1 LARSL
6 TSFSRTYRNLRS
18 IRRLRNIVTVLLRH
32 GFGQLVE
39 QLDLLSIVTL
49 GNRLRIFKE
58 SRGAEH
64 RFTLAERLRLVFED
78 LGPTYIKLGQLL
90 SMRPDLVSPAVSEEL
105 RKLQENVPPIPLEQ
119 AREVIERSL
128 RKPVA
133 ELFATL
139 DPEPLASASIGQVH
153 TATLKDGTEVIVKV
167 QRPGIEPLISSDLT
181 ILYTFAQL
189 LERHV
194 REAEHLRP
202 VQIVDEFSRAIRK
215 ELDYTLEA
223 SNAEVFHQNF
233 RGDPQVKFPEIYWDL
248 STRQVLTMERLHGVS
263 ALDTEQLQKWGLD
276 LAELARRGGTIFL
289 RMVLEHGYFHAD
301 PHAGNFCVLQDGR
314 FGLVDF
320 GMVGRLDTTFRESL
334 ASVVLALLARDYDRL
349 THEFVSMGILS
360 PDVDL
365 RNFRRDLLDLIEPY
379 FGRPLGRIPFG
390 PVFQRIVELSFKYSA
405 QRPPELYLL
414 ARAIVLVEGLG
425 RQLDPGLD
433 LVALG
438 QPFAVELLRERIS
451 PRSLAQQAWKMSFE
465 LNELA
470 KVLPREVRGILAK
483 LGQGELRLGLKSE
496 DAEGLLRQMRKSG
509 FHISLALVVA
519 GLLVSSALVAT
530 APQPPQLSSLPLLAA
545 LGYGLAVLAIV
556 WLLLRAGRG

>member
-1 LARSL
+1 MARSL
-6 TSFSRTYRNLRS
+6 TSFSRTYKNLRS
-18 IRRLRNIVTVLLRH
+18 IRRLQVIVTVLLKH

-49 GNRLRIFKE
+49 GNRLRIFKQRE
-58 SRGAEH
+58 SAAH
-64 RFTLAERLRLVFED
+64 RFTLAERLRRVFEE

-90 SMRPDLVSPAVSEEL
+90 SMRPDLVTPAISEEL
-105 RKLQENVPPIPLEQ
+105 RKLQENVPPFPVEQ
-119 AREVIERSL
+119 AHAVIRRNL
-128 RKPVA
+128 RLPVE
-133 ELFATL
+133 ELFASF
-139 DPEPLASASIGQVH
+139 DKEPLASASIGQVH

-167 QRPGIEPLISSDLT
+167 QRPGIEPIINADLA
-181 ILYTFAQL
+181 ILYNFAEL

-223 SNAEVFHQNF
+223 ANCEVFHANF
-233 RGDPQVKFPEIYWDL
+233 RGNPDVKFPEIYWDL
-248 STRQVLTMERLHGVS
+248 TTRQVLTMERLRGAS
-263 ALDTEQLQKWGLD
+263 ALDLEQLAAWGLD
-276 LAELARRGGTIFL
+276 LPDLAQRGGNIFL
-289 RMVLEHGYFHAD
+289 RMILEHGYFHAD
-301 PHAGNFCVLQDGR
+301 PHAGNFFVLPDGR

-320 GMVGRLDTTFRESL
+320 GMVGRLDATFRESL

-349 THEFVSMGILS
+349 THELIAMGVLS
-360 PDVDL
+360 HDVDV
-365 RNFRRDLLDLIEPY
+365 RDFRRDLLDLIEPY
-379 FGRPLGRIPFG
+379 FGRPLGQIPFG
-390 PVFQRIVELSFKYSA
+390 TVFQRIVELSFKYSA

-425 RQLDPGLD
+425 RQLDPQVD

-483 LGQGELRLGLKSE
+483 LGSGQLRLGLKSE
-496 DAEGLLRQMRKSG
+496 DSDAFLRQIRRTG
-509 FHISLALVVA
+509 FHLSLSLIVV
-519 GLLVSSALVAT
+519 GLLVSAALVAT
-530 APQPPQLSSLPLLAA
+530 AAQAPSIGKLPLIAT
-545 LGYGLAVLAIV
+545 LGYAMALAGIV
-556 WLLLRAGRG
+556 WLLLRSGRE